1 MTPKTKFTQLR
12 DDLYERSPES
22 RERVTAKAAQLEE
35 QLGLADLRALRERTQ
50 AQLADAIGTTQ
61 SGVSRLERQQDL
73 MVSTLYDYVAATGG
87 VLRLVAQYLEFECE
101 IDLPALRSRRAV
113 TVASPRDFRVVWQ
126 NLDTRMFVHV
136 GWLRF
141 TGTAFVFQYTAEA
154 HLDPDFEPFP
164 AFPDLHSTYQSEG
177 LFAFFAE
184 RVPSTAVDRTLSA
197 ALGLRDDE
205 VTPVELLARS
215 WGRSPHDTIQVVPEP
230 TESSDGLSTR
240 FFLAS
245 GVSHVDE
252 GNPDAV
258 AYRIARLRRND
269 QLALRDEPEN
279 PINQK
284 AILLEASGE
293 IVGWMPDYLLDEVHK
308 SRDAGDDHNVLVE
321 HANGPEVPWHLRL
334 LCRLETRSRV

>member
-1 MTPKTKFTQLR
+1 MTPRTKFTQLR

-22 RERVTAKAAQLEE
+22 RQRVVTKAAQLEE
-35 QLGLADLRALRERTQ
+35 QLGLTNLRALREQTQ

-73 MVSTLYDYVAATGG
+73 MVSTLYDYVAGTGG
-87 VLRLVAQYLEFECE
+87 VLRLIAQYPEFECE
-101 IDLPALRSRRAV
+101 IELPAIRSRREV
-113 TVASPRDFRVVWQ
+113 TSASPREFRVVWQ
-126 NLDTRMFVHV
+126 NLETRKFVHV

-141 TGTAFVFQYTAEA
+141 TGSRFVFQYTAEA
-154 HLDPDFEPFP
+154 HLDADFEPFP
-164 AFPDLHSTYQSEG
+164 AFPDLHSTYESED
-177 LFAFFAE
+177 LFPYFAE
-184 RVPSTAVDRTLSA
+184 RVPSTAVDRSLPA

-205 VTPVELLARS
+205 ATPVELLARS

-230 TESSDGLSTR
+230 TESSDGVTTR

-245 GVSHVDE
+245 GVRHVDE
-252 GNPDAV
+252 RDPDAV
-258 AYRIARLRRND
+258 ADRIARLRRKD
-269 QLALRDEPEN
+269 PLALRDEPDN
-279 PINQK
+279 PINPK

-308 SRDAGDDHNVLVE
+308 SRDAGDDLNVLVE